1 MANDEDIL
9 RARLT
14 LLDEYIKDLLELQKV
29 SFEEYEENKL
39 IRRAVER
46 TLHLAVEA
54 CLDIGQHIIARE
66 GFRTPE
72 DNKEVFVILNEEGIL
87 PAELLSNTIAMARFR
102 NLIVHDYARIDNA
115 AVLGILKRRLGD
127 FDAFAQAIIQYLEN
141 ESDDD
146 DHSD

>member
-1 MANDEDIL
+1 M
-9 RARLT
+9 
-14 LLDEYIKDLLELQKV
+14 LLDEYIKDLRELQNV
-29 SFEEYEENKL
+29 DFDEYEENKL

-66 GFRTPE
+66 GFRTPQ
-72 DNKEVFVILNEEGIL
+72 DNKDVFAILQEEDIL

-115 AVLGILKRRLGD
+115 AVFGILKRRLGD
-127 FDAFAQAIIQYLEN
+127 FDAFALSIIKYMDTE
-141 ESDDD
+141 
-146 DHSD
+146 